1 MSFHNITI
9 NDMQLGLG
17 TAALGRPQYINLR
30 QESKSDF
37 DLETFKSNSFSVLD
51 KAYQLGIRYF
61 DTAPGYGIAEKIV
74 LDWLKTINDKT
85 MKVATKWGYTYVA
98 NFDAKA
104 KVHELKEHS
113 LAKLNEQWEVSKGL
127 SSYLQIYQI
136 HSATLETKVL
146 ENNSVLERLAFLKEE
161 HKLQMG
167 ITTTG
172 MNQVEVIKR
181 ALEVS
186 INGAQ
191 LFDAFQVT
199 YNLLDQSILSMAHEL
214 NKQGKKLIV
223 KEALANGRIFRNDK
237 FAHYSNL
244 YNALETMALKHGVG
258 VDAIAL
264 NYCGNTIPESMVL
277 SGASNLMHLEG
288 NIKAKSFT
296 LSEDELRRL
305 NAFGISEALYW
316 DERRLLAWN

>member
-1 MSFHNITI
+1 
-9 NDMQLGLG
+9 MQLGLG

-30 QESKSDF
+30 QESTSDF
-37 DLETFKSNSFSVLD
+37 DLETFKSNSFNVLD
-51 KAYQLGIRYF
+51 KAYHLGIRYF

-74 LDWLKTINDKT
+74 LDWLKTKKDETIKI
-85 MKVATKWGYTYVA
+85 ATKWGYTYVA

-127 SSYLQIYQI
+127 VSHLQIYQI
-136 HSATLETKVL
+136 HSATLETRVL
-146 ENNSVLERLAFLKEE
+146 ENNSVLERMAFLKGE

-172 MNQVEVIKR
+172 TNQVEVIKR
-181 ALEVS
+181 ALDVS
-186 INGAQ
+186 IGGMQ

-199 YNLLDQSILSMAHEL
+199 YNILDQSIMSITNEL

-237 FAHYSNL
+237 FMHYCNL
-244 YNALETMALKHGVG
+244 FDVLETMALKYGVG

-264 NYCGNTIPESMVL
+264 NYCIKNIPESMVL
-277 SGASNLMHLEG
+277 SGASIHAHLEG
-288 NIKAKSFT
+288 NIKAKSFA
-296 LSEDELRRL
+296 LSENEMQQL
-305 NAFGISEALYW
+305 NGFRISEAMYW
-316 DERRLLAWN
+316 DERKLLAWN

>member
-1 MSFHNITI
+1 
-9 NDMQLGLG
+9 MQLGLG

-30 QESKSDF
+30 QESTSEF

-74 LDWLKTINDKT
+74 LDWLKTKNDETIKI
-85 MKVATKWGYTYVA
+85 ATKWGYTYVA

-113 LAKLNEQWEVSKGL
+113 LAKLNEQWDVSKDL
-127 SSYLQIYQI
+127 ASHLQIYQI

-146 ENNSVLERLAFLKEE
+146 ENKFVLERLAFLKEE

-172 MNQVEVIKR
+172 TNQVGVIKR
-181 ALEVS
+181 ALDVS
-186 INGAQ
+186 IDGIQ

-199 YNLLDQSILSMAHEL
+199 FNILDQSLMSIANEL
-214 NKQGKKLIV
+214 KKQGKKLIV
-223 KEALANGRIFRNDK
+223 KEALANGRIFRSDK
-237 FAHYSNL
+237 FTHYYKL
-244 YNALETMALKHGVG
+244 FDVLESMALKYGVG

-264 NYCGNTIPESMVL
+264 NYCGINIPESMVL
-277 SGASNLMHLEG
+277 SGASNHVHLEG
-288 NIKAKSFT
+288 NIKAKTFA
-296 LSEDELRRL
+296 LSEDELQQL
-305 NAFGISEALYW
+305 NAFRISEANYW
-316 DERRLLAWN
+316 DERKLLAWN

>member
-1 MSFHNITI
+1 
-9 NDMQLGLG
+9 MQLGLG

-30 QESKSDF
+30 QESRLDF
-37 DLETFKSNSFSVLD
+37 DLETFKSNSFNVLD

-74 LDWLKTINDKT
+74 LDWLKTKNDET
-85 MKVATKWGYTYVA
+85 IQIATKWGYTYVA
-98 NFDAKA
+98 NFNANA

-113 LAKLNEQWEVSKGL
+113 LTKLNEQWEVSKDL
-127 SSYLQIYQI
+127 VSHLHLYQI

-146 ENNSVLERLAFLKEE
+146 ENNSVLERMAFLKEE
-161 HKLQMG
+161 QKLQMG

-172 MNQVEVIKR
+172 TNQVEVIKR
-181 ALEVS
+181 ALDVS
-186 INGAQ
+186 IDGKQ

-199 YNLLDQSILSMAHEL
+199 YNILDQSIMSIAKEL
-214 NKQGKKLIV
+214 NRQGKKIIV

-237 FAHYSNL
+237 FTHYSKL
-244 YNALETMALKHGVG
+244 FDILESMALIYGVG

-264 NYCGNTIPESMVL
+264 NYCGNNNPESMVL
-277 SGASNLMHLEG
+277 SGASNPIHLKG

-296 LSEDELRRL
+296 LSEDELQQL
-305 NAFGISEALYW
+305 NAFGISEAIYW
-316 DERRLLAWN
+316 DERKLLAWN